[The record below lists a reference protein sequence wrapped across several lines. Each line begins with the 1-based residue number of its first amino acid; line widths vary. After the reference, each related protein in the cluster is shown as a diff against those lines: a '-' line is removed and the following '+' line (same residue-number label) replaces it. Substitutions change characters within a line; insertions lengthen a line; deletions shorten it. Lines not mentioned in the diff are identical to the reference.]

1 MKIRGISDVGWRV
14 GGLLHSQ
21 GREQGRHRASKVLLL
36 MRGGVGKAGEE
47 EQGNAYEDKCR

>member
-1 MKIRGISDVGWRV
+1 MKIRGMPDVGWRV
-14 GGLLHSQ
+14 GPPPSQ

-47 EQGNAYEDKCR
+47 EQGNASEDKECR